1 MYVYSYIKFHGS
13 LKKCMCIVTS
23 NSMKNH
29 ILIYYLFEKNIT
41 ESKRKQVYNLL
52 QTVKTDEILT
62 ALVICNRVTTWHSCS
77 KQDA

>member
-1 MYVYSYIKFHGS
+1 MYVYSYIKFHEKS
-13 LKKCMCIVTS
+13 YA
-23 NSMKNH
+23 
-29 ILIYYLFEKNIT
+29 YYLFEKNIT
-41 ESKRKQVYNLL
+41 ESKRRQVYNLL